1 MKLLQYSQKNSPLL
15 ASNAVVTTGLIVVQN
30 HPLVVVCS
38 AVELLKELGPLLA
51 TAGQPVRHHH
61 PANST
66 HL

>member
-1 MKLLQYSQKNSPLL
+1 MRKTSPLFTN
-15 ASNAVVTTGLIVVQN
+15 NAVVTTGLIVVQN

-51 TAGQPVRHHH
+51 TAGQPVGHHH
-61 PANST
+61 PAHRT